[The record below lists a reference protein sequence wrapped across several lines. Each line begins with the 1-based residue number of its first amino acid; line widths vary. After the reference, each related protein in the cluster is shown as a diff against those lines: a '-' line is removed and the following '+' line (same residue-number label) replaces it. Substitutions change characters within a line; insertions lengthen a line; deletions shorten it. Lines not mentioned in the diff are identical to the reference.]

1 MMTAFSAGRPNDGI
15 ILVARILLVTL
26 FLVFGWDKLINYS
39 GALAYMAQVGA
50 PLPALAVLVAIVME
64 VGVAFTLAVGLW
76 TGPLAILLAVYTL
89 GTGII
94 GHPFWAGEG
103 AARYM
108 DAINFYKN
116 ISIIGGCLL
125 LYVTGPGRYSVDA
138 RLGRLRTNLG
148 AGAARG

>member
-1 MMTAFSAGRPNDGI
+1 MTAFSTGRRDDGI
-15 ILVARILLVTL
+15 TLVARILLVTL
-26 FLVFGWDKLINYS
+26 FLVFGWDKLTNYT
-39 GALAYMAQVGA
+39 GAFAYMAQVGA
-50 PLPALAVLVAIVME
+50 PLPSLAALVAIVME
-64 VGVAFTLAVGLW
+64 VAVAFALAVGVW

-94 GHPFWAGEG
+94 GHPFWAAEG

-138 RLGRLRTNLG
+138 RLGRIRASLG
-148 AGAARG
+148 TGAARG

>member
-1 MMTAFSAGRPNDGI
+1 LTAFSAGRLNDGI

-26 FLVFGWDKLINYS
+26 FLVFGWDKLTNYA
-39 GALAYMAQVGA
+39 GASAYMAQVGA
-50 PLPALAVLVAIVME
+50 PVPALAALVAIVME
-64 VGVAFTLAVGLW
+64 VVVAFALAVGLW
-76 TGPLAILLAVYTL
+76 TGPLALLLAAYTL

-125 LYVTGPGRYSVDA
+125 LYVTGPGRYSIDA
-138 RLGRLRTNLG
+138 RLSRLRANLG
-148 AGAARG
+148 TGAARG

>member
-1 MMTAFSAGRPNDGI
+1 MTTFSAGRPSDGI

-26 FLVFGWDKLINYS
+26 FLVFGWDKLANYS

-50 PLPALAVLVAIVME
+50 PLPALAALVAIVME
-64 VGVAFTLAVGLW
+64 VAVACAIAVGLW
-76 TGPLAILLAVYTL
+76 TGPLAILLAIYTL

-94 GHPFWAGEG
+94 GHPFWAAEG

-138 RLGRLRTNLG
+138 RPGRLRANLG
-148 AGAARG
+148 TGAARG

>member
-1 MMTAFSAGRPNDGI
+1 MTAFSAGRPNDGS

-26 FLVFGWDKLINYS
+26 FLVFGWDKLTNYS
-39 GALAYMAQVGA
+39 GVLAYMTQVSA
-50 PLPALAVLVAIVME
+50 PLPALAALVAIVME
-64 VGVAFTLAVGLW
+64 VVVGCAIAVGLW

-94 GHPFWAGEG
+94 GHPFWAAEG

-138 RLGRLRTNLG
+138 RLNRLRANLG
-148 AGAARG
+148 TGAARG